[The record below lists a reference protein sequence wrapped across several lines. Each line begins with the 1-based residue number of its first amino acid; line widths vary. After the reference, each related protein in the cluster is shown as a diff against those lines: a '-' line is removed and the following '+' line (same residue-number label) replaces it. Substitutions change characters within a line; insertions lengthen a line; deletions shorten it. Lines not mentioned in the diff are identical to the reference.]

1 MSFGKPHEGG
11 NHMSSPAEQKTE
23 KVDNATRYFTAMII
37 GLIAGI
43 AVTGIIAAL
52 RLNHHRNVNSQLT
65 AELESANA
73 RLTQLEQLAAAEDL
87 RNNAELFEP
96 GLLEWEDKLGSKHL
110 FYCDQINIDG
120 TYSTT
125 DEIQIYIDNP
135 KAKHKLEYINIGT
148 YAENRDKTFYNQY
161 EVSGLTEPRPRIK
174 EVRLYESNNIVYII
188 THYYAMIP
196 DDLKLESE
204 INDYIA
210 DYQSLEI
217 SIDDIKMPLPTTESK
232 RVSASYN
239 DDTTLKP
246 TPVEN
251 NCNCCDECQCDTCGC
266 Q

>member
-1 MSFGKPHEGG
+1 MNFGKPHEGG
-11 NHMSSPAEQKTE
+11 NHMSSPTEQKTD
-23 KVDNATRYFTAMII
+23 KIDNSTRYFTAIII

-43 AVTGIIAAL
+43 TVTGIVAGL
-52 RLNHHRNVNSQLT
+52 RLSHHRNINSQLT

-73 RLTQLEQLAAAEDL
+73 RLIQLEQLAAAKDL
-87 RNNAELFEP
+87 LNNAELFEP
-96 GLLEWEDKLGSKHL
+96 GLLEWEDELGNGHL
-110 FYCDQINIDG
+110 FYCDQIDIDG

-125 DEIQIYIDNP
+125 DEIQIYIDSP

-148 YAENRDKTFYNQY
+148 YTENRDKTFYNQY
-161 EVSGLTEPRPRIK
+161 EVSGLTTPQTRIK
-174 EVRLYESNNIVYII
+174 EVWLYESNNIVYII

-196 DDLKLESE
+196 DNLKSESE

-210 DYQSLEI
+210 NHKSLEI
-217 SIDDIKMPLPTTESK
+217 SIDDIKAPLPTTESK
-232 RVSASYN
+232 RTSASYN

-251 NCNCCDECQCDTCGC
+251 NCNCCNECQCNTCNC